1 VRLHDLL
8 DATEVL
14 EVVHDPSG
22 DATATDVSDVTHD
35 SRAARPGSLFC
46 CIPGQHSDGHE
57 YAAAAVDRGAV
68 ALMVE
73 RVLAPAVPQARV
85 TSVRRAIG
93 PVAARF
99 HGEPSRAVPVLG
111 VTGTNGKTTTT
122 FFLEAILAAHG
133 LRPGVIGTLGVRFE
147 GDVTPMPFTTP
158 EATELQRALAELRAR
173 GADAVAMEVSS
184 HALAEHR
191 VDGTVFAAVC
201 FTNLSR
207 DHLDLHGSIEEYFA
221 AKARLF
227 TTEFTTR
234 AAIDVDDAH
243 GVELAQRARDEGIA
257 VRTFAIDAPA
267 DVRLAVRTED
277 AHGTTG
283 RLTLGAGDDGAD
295 LVVPIPG
302 RFNAANALAAAATAS
317 HLGIDAATIARGV
330 AAVAPIP
337 GRFERITSAAP
348 VTVVVDYAHTPDG
361 IATALGAARAIGSG
375 RVIAVFGCGGD
386 RDPAKRAE
394 MGAAAGRGADV
405 VVLTSDNPRSE
416 DPAAIA
422 AMAARGLDDTGAAYT
437 VELDRRAAIRAA
449 ITAAVA
455 GDLVMVLGKGAESG
469 QQIGATRVPF
479 DDRVVAAE
487 ELESAWS

>member
-1 VRLHDLL
+1 MRLHDLL
-8 DATEVL
+8 GATEVL
-14 EVVHDPSG
+14 EIVHDGSG
-22 DATATDVSDVTHD
+22 DATATDVTGVTHD
-35 SRAARPGSLFC
+35 SRAAHPGALFC
-46 CIPGQHSDGHE
+46 CIPGLHSDGHD
-57 YAAAAVDRGAV
+57 YAAVAVDRGAV

-85 TSVRRAIG
+85 RSVRRAIG

-158 EATELQRALAELRAR
+158 EATELQRALADLRAR
-173 GADAVAMEVSS
+173 GADAIAMEVSS

-191 VDGTVFAAVC
+191 IDGTVFAAVC

-227 TTEFTTR
+227 TSEFATR
-234 AAIDVDDAH
+234 AAIDVDDPH
-243 GVELAQRARDEGIA
+243 GAELARRARDGGME

-267 DVRLAVRTED
+267 DVRLAVRSED

-283 RLTLGAGDDGAD
+283 RLTLGADTAD

-317 HLGIDAATIARGV
+317 YLGIDVATIARGV
-330 AAVAPIP
+330 ASVAPIP
-337 GRFERITSAAP
+337 GRFERIASAAP

-361 IATALGAARAIGSG
+361 IATALGAARAIGAG

-386 RDPAKRAE
+386 RDPAKRSE

-416 DPAAIA
+416 DPGAIA
-422 AMAARGLDDTGAAYT
+422 AMAARGLDDTGADYT
-437 VELDRRAAIRAA
+437 MELDRRAAIRAA
-449 ITAAVA
+449 IAAAVP
-455 GDLVMVLGKGAESG
+455 GDLVMVLGKGAEPG
-469 QQIGATRVPF
+469 QEIGATRVPF